1 MQLDGSQ
8 VHRWKDLADL
18 FLKQYKYNIDMA
30 PDRLDLQR
38 MEKKNVETFKEYAQR
53 WRELAAQVQP
63 PLTDKELT
71 AMFINTLRAP
81 YYDRMVGSASTN
93 FSDVITIGER
103 IEFGVKNG
111 RISDPASEIRRM
123 MTPKKKE
130 EEIHELS
137 STQRVVHVSPP
148 TVGQTNY
155 SYSYQN
161 GGKSPFSQETQRNA
175 RNSWKQ
181 PYFDPIPMSY
191 TKLPPQLLKSHQ
203 VAIVPQGPLQ
213 PPYPKWYEPQRKM

>member
-1 MQLDGSQ
+1 MIR
-8 VHRWKDLADL
+8 HPIFWIFREWK
-18 FLKQYKYNIDMA
+18 
-30 PDRLDLQR
+30 
-38 MEKKNVETFKEYAQR
+38 KKNVETFKEYAQR

-123 MTPKKKE
+123 MTSKKKE
-130 EEIHELS
+130 EGIHELNS
-137 STQRVVHVSPP
+137 IQRVVHVSSPI
-148 TVGQTNY
+148 VGQTNY
-155 SYSYQN
+155 
-161 GGKSPFSQETQRNA
+161 FS
-175 RNSWKQ
+175 
-181 PYFDPIPMSY
+181 
-191 TKLPPQLLKSHQ
+191 
-203 VAIVPQGPLQ
+203 
-213 PPYPKWYEPQRKM
+213 